1 MVVFDNGWTLDDNI
15 LIPPESLDS
24 RVAWRFI
31 QQSIYGNQIP
41 VTRVIGYNIVTGKI
55 RKRVSIFNRDMDLAD
70 DKATVAYSL
79 GTLLPITD
87 KNKVSIMKFKGA
99 LRLDNMLMTYSNKF
113 IKVLGTENY
122 LLTTLGQP
130 VGMSLILRTSF
141 GYKDVGDNTDYI
153 EGLDSTVTRRRVFTI
168 PSYHSII
175 DFVNVIPYMGEPFIK
190 LRYMHSMD
198 EETFGGYLKD
208 LFERPRLE
216 WKLKNKEVYLG
227 AQVK

>member
-1 MVVFDNGWTLDDNI
+1 MVVLENGWTLDNDI

-24 RVAWRFI
+24 KVAWRFI
-31 QQSIYGNQIP
+31 QQSIYGNHIP

-79 GTLLPITD
+79 GTLLPVTD
-87 KNKVSIMKFKGA
+87 KNKVSIMKFQGT
-99 LRLDNMLMTYSNKF
+99 LRLDNMIMTYSNKF
-113 IKVLGTENY
+113 IKVLGTEEY
-122 LLTTLGQP
+122 LLTTLGPP
-130 VGMSLILRTSF
+130 VGMSLVLRTGF

-153 EGLDSTVTRRRVFTI
+153 EGLESSITRRRVFTI

-190 LRYMHSMD
+190 LRYMHGMN
-198 EETFGGYLKD
+198 EEIFSGYLKD
-208 LFERPRLE
+208 LFEKPRLE
-216 WKLKNKEVYLG
+216 WKMQNKEVYLN
-227 AQVK
+227 AQIK